1 MEYWKTP
8 TDWGSLLS
16 TPPMV
21 SGCGEAKQNN
31 YIKWFSEGTQNKR
44 VGANKRHLLAIINLF
59 KSNYSPVSHA
69 PAGHPKPLKVRLR
82 VKFRQ
87 LLIGWLHL
95 PCHPPFVSLPS
106 GVADAVS
113 EPLGWP
119 DAYGPAGEGPSEG
132 LPQAE
137 TKSRASLQCPWATWG
152 LCSDALGLG
161 WSLSPAQLPGI
172 PTLLTVASR

>member
-1 MEYWKTP
+1 MTSEALATKHGAIDSQQSWNQTALKNRSAGRTLHNASYCRGSMEYWKTP
-8 TDWGSLLS
+8 TNWGSLLS

-95 PCHPPFVSLPS
+95 PCHPPFVSLL
-106 GVADAVS
+106 VS
-113 EPLGWP
+113 QML
-119 DAYGPAGEGPSEG
+119 
-132 LPQAE
+132 
-137 TKSRASLQCPWATWG
+137 
-152 LCSDALGLG
+152 
-161 WSLSPAQLPGI
+161 
-172 PTLLTVASR
+172 